1 MSSFTNECNN
11 NTLNTE
17 DDGKTSELMVT
28 NTDQQMDVHNTD
40 QQMHTHI
47 DEKSE
52 YQISIPNH
60 PTPEQI
66 GECSP
71 CATFTT
77 YKMGGSSGIYG
88 KENQDACSVI
98 SIKKNG
104 IKYAVTTV
112 CDGHGLYGQSY
123 SNTVVTLLPQLVS
136 QRFSDVLAD
145 PFTTL
150 KDIFLNVTNQVKQ
163 QMGYKNGGTTATIT
177 ILTDGCLI
185 VANVGDCE
193 ALVKIDTVSNDVILE
208 RNGVTIPNVSPD
220 NIIRTTVDHNIS
232 NYDEVVRVI
241 NAGAQIK
248 YASTNS
254 FVPQVDVFTKLEEN
268 GKVKFVQNPHSNQIG
283 GFISNLSKDPAVY
296 FHGGASLN
304 MTRSIGDWSAYYVIA
319 EPDITR
325 VTWTP
330 GKRAR
335 LLVASDGYFNC
346 FSKEDQ
352 HNELSFDL
360 KPSEICER
368 GHVAVGKTFGHK
380 YADNTTIVVLDSVL
394 N

>member
-17 DDGKTSELMVT
+17 DVSKTSELIVNNTNQSMDVH

-40 QQMHTHI
+40 HPMAVHNTDQSMDVHI

-52 YQISIPNH
+52 YQISIPIN

-66 GECSP
+66 GACSP
-71 CATFTT
+71 GATFTT

-112 CDGHGLYGQSY
+112 CDGHGLYGQAY
-123 SNTVVTLLPQLVS
+123 SNAVVTLLPQLVS

-150 KDIFLNVTNQVKQ
+150 KDIFLNVTDQVKQ

-193 ALVKIDTVSNDVILE
+193 ALVKIDTVSNDVTLE
-208 RNGVTIPNVSPD
+208 RNGVTIPNVSTD

-241 NAGAQIK
+241 NVGAQIK

-254 FVPQVDVFTKLEEN
+254 FVSQVDVFIKLEEN
-268 GKVKFVQNPHSNQIG
+268 GEVKFV
-283 GFISNLSKDPAVY
+283 
-296 FHGGASLN
+296 
-304 MTRSIGDWSAYYVIA
+304 
-319 EPDITR
+319 
-325 VTWTP
+325 
-330 GKRAR
+330 
-335 LLVASDGYFNC
+335 
-346 FSKEDQ
+346 
-352 HNELSFDL
+352 
-360 KPSEICER
+360 
-368 GHVAVGKTFGHK
+368 
-380 YADNTTIVVLDSVL
+380 
-394 N
+394 